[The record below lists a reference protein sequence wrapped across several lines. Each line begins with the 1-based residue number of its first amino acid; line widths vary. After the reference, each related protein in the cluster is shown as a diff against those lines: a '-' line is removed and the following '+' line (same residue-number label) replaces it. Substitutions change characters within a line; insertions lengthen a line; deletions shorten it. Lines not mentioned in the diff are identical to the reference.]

1 MVSNKETISRLKFIG
16 KIQKGEKINVR
27 NMQVQPESYL
37 TSLTRTFFNVD
48 NRQNALLFIHD
59 TINRS
64 FEILSVYEKSDDDS
78 EKVMYAHLVRDL
90 NHAKQ
95 GLINLKET
103 YNYDRKICCD
113 LQVLLE
119 IIDAKMLGKHITD
132 ICSEQDLN
140 QDNLLS

>member
-27 NMQVQPESYL
+27 NMQVQPESFI

-48 NRQNALLFIHD
+48 TRQNALLFIHD
-59 TINRS
+59 TVNRA
-64 FEILSVYEKSDDDS
+64 FEILTVYEKSEDES
-78 EKVMYAHLVRDL
+78 EKVMYSHLIRDL
-90 NHAKQ
+90 NQAKQ

-103 YNYDRKICCD
+103 YNYDRKVCCD

-119 IIDAKMLGKHITD
+119 IIDAKMLGKNISD
-132 ICSEQDLN
+132 ICSEADLN